1 MIGIKDLK
9 DKYGLISILELDNPE
24 KFKEKIY
31 MFLEELLDQISK
43 YKAKRNLWEVKLK
56 GNDDPRKPDFYAI
69 IARLAMLDLIVTD
82 LEYLIRLLSE
92 MTDQVQ

>member
-1 MIGIKDLK
+1 MIGIKDQK

-24 KFKEKIY
+24 KFKEKID